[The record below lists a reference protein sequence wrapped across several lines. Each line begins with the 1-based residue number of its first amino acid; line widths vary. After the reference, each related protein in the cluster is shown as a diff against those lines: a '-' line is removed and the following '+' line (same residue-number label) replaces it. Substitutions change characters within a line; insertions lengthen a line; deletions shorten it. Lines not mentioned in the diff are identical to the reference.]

1 MFFMKKGNQKN
12 TVYEV
17 KTTICEKRELKRVF
31 KTIKQVEF
39 RFPFMKS
46 NVQFIKLHHLIAR

>member
-1 MFFMKKGNQKN
+1 MKKISQKS
-12 TVYEV
+12 TVYEF
-17 KTTICEKRELKRVF
+17 KTTVCENRELKRVF

-39 RFPFMKS
+39 RLPFMKS